1 MKCFAR
7 RAIVFK
13 PQRMSG
19 KRILVVG
26 AGGALGRAITARLSA
41 LGHDP
46 LAAYRTPKDGLED
59 SFSALG
65 ATPVRL
71 DLDDRHRLEAL
82 LENADGAIFTP
93 ILTVS
98 APAADALRDAMP
110 TVFFSSNNVAVDP
123 ENEIYARLGE
133 AERETLAAAPQ
144 AVILRPTMIYG
155 YPEDGNLS
163 RLIKA
168 MRRLPFAPMPG
179 NGAAL
184 QQPIYYRD
192 LADMAVDALF
202 SEEMRGQVFAAAG
215 PEPMSQKAL
224 FAAAAAAA
232 GTRLRALHLPLSVMA
247 PAAAM
252 AERLGLRFF
261 IKAAQLRRA
270 SADKTPQGTKTLLGW
285 TSLEEGLKELVR
297 ALDGGGA
304 GA

>member
-1 MKCFAR
+1 
-7 RAIVFK
+7 
-13 PQRMSG
+13 MSG

-46 LAAYRTPKDGLED
+46 LAAYRTPRAGVED
-59 SFSALG
+59 SLGALG

-71 DLDDRHRLEAL
+71 DLADQHRLETL
-82 LENADGAIFTP
+82 LANADGAIFTP

-98 APAADALRDAMP
+98 APAADALRKAMP
-110 TVFFSSNNVAVDP
+110 AVFFSSNNVAVDP

-133 AERETLAAAPQ
+133 AEQETLAAAPQ

-155 YPEDGNLS
+155 YAEDGNLS

-202 SEEMRGQVFAAAG
+202 AEEMRGQVFAAAG
-215 PEPMSQKAL
+215 PAAVTQKAL

-232 GTRLRALHLPLSVMA
+232 GTRLRALHLPLGVMA
-247 PAAAM
+247 PAMAM

-261 IKAAQLRRA
+261 VKAAQLRRA
-270 SADKTPQGTKTLLGW
+270 GADKTPQGAKTLLGR
-285 TSLEEGLKELVR
+285 TALEEGLKELVR